1 VPEENR
7 FCGECGARVEEA
19 SSADTLTDVP
29 GEAPS
34 RSVTQTPSTSD
45 TFDGSRFLPGAMLA
59 GRYRIVGLLG
69 RGGMGEIY
77 RADDLKLGQPVALKL
92 LPQEL
97 ETNLSRLERFLN
109 EVKIARQVSH
119 PNVCR
124 VYDVGEVDGQHFLS
138 MEYVDGEDLASL
150 LRRIGRL
157 PGDKAVEI
165 ARQLCAGLAAAHARG
180 IVHRDLKPGNI
191 MIDGQGKVR
200 ITDFGLA
207 GLAKEIEGPEIRAGT
222 PAYMAPEQLDGK
234 EVTPKSDIFSL
245 GVVLY
250 ELFTGKSPYD
260 APTLAGVA
268 KLRQKP
274 SPASPSTLVPDLDQ
288 AVERIILR
296 CMERDPA
303 MRPSTALAVAAALP
317 GGDPLAAALAAGET
331 PSPEMVAAAGPEG
344 GLKAG
349 AALACLAAVFVGLL
363 VAAAFLGKNTL
374 YGTVPMERPNAALVD
389 DAREIISD
397 LGYTEPPGDSA
408 HSLVVSN
415 STLQYLM
422 ERDSSAS
429 RWEPLSRS
437 GEIAIHF
444 WYRQSPELLSPR
456 NLTGRVG
463 SEDPYP
469 DDGDITLSIDL
480 EGRLI
485 LFRAV
490 TPYTGLPDAPAAP
503 EDQWWRKLFAAARLD
518 PDDFEEI
525 EPSIKPPVYADEH
538 RAWQGVLPHRGD
550 LPVRVEAAASGG
562 RPAFFDTVTPADPYW
577 SEETAASRE
586 TPQAISWVQTSYLI
600 LLVLIALAAVLLAM
614 HNWRGGRGDRRGSVR
629 LAISVL
635 TLSLLYWAVT
645 GHHVSDLGE
654 ESVLMV
660 VALGNALTLGL
671 LSWVLYMALEP
682 YARRLWPEAL
692 VSWSRLLA
700 GRFTDPL
707 VGRDLL
713 IGFIFGTGFVI
724 LNVLTRVLP
733 KWMGLPPSAPI
744 AWGMQALNGGRLA
757 FGQIFII
764 PLISLSVPLGHFMMF
779 LLLRIILR
787 KQWLAAIAYCAILS
801 LSMAVTLGVQ
811 AGEVSQGL
819 FFFGAGIG
827 ALIAVIVLTILVRFG
842 LLAAAG
848 CFLIANHI
856 PRFPVT
862 LDTAAPYFGASMF
875 GLLVAAAI
883 TIAAFY
889 VSLAGRPMLGESL
902 LRD

>member
-1 VPEENR
+1 M
-7 FCGECGARVEEA
+7 
-19 SSADTLTDVP
+19 TDVP
-29 GEAPS
+29 SAGSSPAKS
-34 RSVTQTPSTSD
+34 ATPSTSD

-77 RADDLKLGQPVALKL
+77 RADDLKLGQAVALKL

-191 MIDGQGKVR
+191 MIDGQGQVR

-207 GLAKEIEGPEIRAGT
+207 GLAEEIEGPEIRAGT

-260 APTLAGVA
+260 APSLAGVA
-268 KLRQKP
+268 KLRQEP

-296 CMERDPA
+296 CMERDPG

-349 AALACLAAVFVGLL
+349 VALACMAAVFVGLL
-363 VAAAFLGKNTL
+363 VAAAFLGRTSL
-374 YGTVPMERPNAALVD
+374 YGIVPMERPNAALVD

-408 HSLVVSN
+408 HRLVVSTA
-415 STLQYLM
+415 TLQYLT
-422 ERDSSAS
+422 EQDSSAS
-429 RWEPLSRS
+429 RWEPLSRP

-444 WYRQSPELLSPR
+444 WYRQSPEPLRPR

-463 SEDPYP
+463 SQDPFP
-469 DDGDITLSIDL
+469 DDGDITLSTGL
-480 EGRLI
+480 EGRL
-485 LFRAV
+485 LWFRAIV
-490 TPYTGLPDAPAAP
+490 PYAGQPDAPAAP
-503 EDQWWRKLFAAARLD
+503 DDSWWHSLFAAARLD
-518 PDDFEEI
+518 PADFEEI

-538 RAWQGVLPHRGD
+538 RAWRGVLPHRGE
-550 LPVRVEAAASGG
+550 LPVRVEAAAAGG
-562 RPAFFDTVTPADPYW
+562 RPVFFDTVTPSDSYW

-600 LLVLIALAAVLLAM
+600 LLVVIALCAVLLAM

-629 LAISVL
+629 LAIYVL
-635 TLSLLYWAVT
+635 ILSLLYWAVT

-654 ESVLMV
+654 ESVLMIT
-660 VALGNALTLGL
+660 ALGNALTLGL

-692 VSWSRLLA
+692 VGWSRILA

-713 IGFIFGTGFVI
+713 IGFVFGTGFVI
-724 LNVLTRVLP
+724 LAVLTRLLP

-744 AWGMQALNGGRLA
+744 AWGMQALNGDRWA
-757 FGQIFII
+757 FGQIFIVQ
-764 PLISLSVPLGHFMMF
+764 LISLSVPLGHFMMF

-787 KQWLAAIAYCAILS
+787 KQWLAAIGYCAILS
-801 LSMAVTLGVQ
+801 LSMGVTLGVQ
-811 AGEVSQGL
+811 GGEISRGL
-819 FFFGAGIG
+819 FLYGAAAGTIM
-827 ALIAVIVLTILVRFG
+827 AVLVLIILVRFG

-856 PRFPVT
+856 PRFPIT
-862 LDTAAPYFGASMF
+862 LDTATPYFTASLF
-875 GLLVAAAI
+875 GLIVAAVI

-889 VSLAGRPMLGESL
+889 VSLAGRSMFGETL
-902 LRD
+902 LQD